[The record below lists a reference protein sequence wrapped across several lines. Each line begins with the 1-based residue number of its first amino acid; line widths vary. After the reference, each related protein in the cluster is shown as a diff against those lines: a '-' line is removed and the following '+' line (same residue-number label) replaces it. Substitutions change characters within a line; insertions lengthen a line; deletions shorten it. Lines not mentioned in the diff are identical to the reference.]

1 MVFYQ
6 SASPITA
13 ILNVNKQFERFSTP
27 GVALLLPKLIFCF
40 FQLVIF
46 GVCMWKLNSL
56 KLTPWSAP
64 PGQGT
69 IPEFLEY
76 SSGNLL

>member
-1 MVFYQ
+1 MVFCQ
-6 SASPITA
+6 SISPVTA
-13 ILNVNKQFERFSTP
+13 ILNVNKQFEKFV
-27 GVALLLPKLIFCF
+27 GVSLLLPKLIFCF

-56 KLTPWSAP
+56 KLTPWAAP
-64 PGQGT
+64 PAQG
-69 IPEFLEY
+69 ILPEFLEY